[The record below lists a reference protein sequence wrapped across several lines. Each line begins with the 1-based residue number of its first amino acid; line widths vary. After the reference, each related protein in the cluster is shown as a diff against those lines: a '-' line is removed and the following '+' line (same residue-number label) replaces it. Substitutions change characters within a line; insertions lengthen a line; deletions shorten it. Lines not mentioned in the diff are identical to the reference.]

1 MHGNRLSDIKKQ
13 DWQALEILEH
23 YPKLQQYCQF
33 LTQNKHDG
41 EDVAQDV
48 MLKAILK
55 YEQEKI
61 SSALLNKMAYNHW
74 VDLIRKRKK
83 ESLGELPELSAR
95 DHATR
100 LNELSE
106 MIDHLVEKCTP
117 KQAVL
122 FLLKE
127 GFQYQAKELAE
138 MLETSETSIK
148 SALFRA
154 KKRLAKDKDEAD
166 SYWDEE
172 ERELLSDLMYTS
184 LQFQDPSPLLQALPK
199 ILTFDG
205 TDSPALTLASVRH
218 LPSFS
223 SSASLCMAA

>member
-1 MHGNRLSDIKKQ
+1 MRGNRLSDLEKQ
-13 DWQALEILEH
+13 EWQASEMLEY

-33 LTQNKHDG
+33 LTQNKYDG

-48 MLKAILK
+48 MVKAFLK

-61 SSALLNKMAYNHW
+61 STALLNKMAYHHW
-74 VDLIRKRKK
+74 VDVTRKRKK
-83 ESLGELPELSAR
+83 ESIGELPELSAR
-95 DHATR
+95 DHASR
-100 LNELSE
+100 MNELSE
-106 MIDHLVEKCTP
+106 MIDHLMAKCTP

-127 GFQYQAKELAE
+127 GFQYQARELAE
-138 MLETSETSIK
+138 MLETSETAIK

-154 KKRLAKDKDEAD
+154 KKRLAKDKKEAD
-166 SYWDEE
+166 SFWDEE

-184 LQFQDPSPLLQALPK
+184 LQFQDPSPLLQALPD
-199 ILTFDG
+199 ILTFEG
-205 TDSPALTLASVRH
+205 TESPALILTSVRP

>member
-1 MHGNRLSDIKKQ
+1 MHGNRLSDLEKRE
-13 DWQALEILEH
+13 WQASEMLEY

-48 MLKAILK
+48 MVKAFLK
-55 YEQEKI
+55 YEQEKL
-61 SSALLNKMAYNHW
+61 STALLNKMAYHHW
-74 VDLIRKRKK
+74 VDVTRKRKK
-83 ESLGELPELSAR
+83 ESLGEPPELSAR
-95 DHATR
+95 DHASR
-100 LNELSE
+100 MNELSE
-106 MIDHLVEKCTP
+106 MIDHLMAKCTP

-127 GFQYQAKELAE
+127 GFQYQARELAE
-138 MLETSETSIK
+138 MLETSETAIK

-154 KKRLAKDKDEAD
+154 KKRLAKDKKEAD
-166 SYWDEE
+166 SFWDEE

-184 LQFQDPSPLLQALPK
+184 LQFQDPSPLLQALPD
-199 ILTFDG
+199 ILTFVG
-205 TDSPALTLASVRH
+205 TESPALILTSRP

>member
-13 DWQALEILEH
+13 DWQAIEILEH

-61 SSALLNKMAYNHW
+61 SSALLNKMAYHHW

-95 DHATR
+95 DHASR
-100 LNELSE
+100 MNELSE
-106 MIDHLVEKCTP
+106 MIDHLVAKCTP

-127 GFQYQAKELAE
+127 GFQYQAKELGE

-154 KKRLAKDKDEAD
+154 KKRLAKDKEEAD

-205 TDSPALTLASVRH
+205 TDSPALMLTSVRH

>member
-1 MHGNRLSDIKKQ
+1 MHGNRLSDLEKQ
-13 DWQALEILEH
+13 EWPASLE
-23 YPKLQQYCQF
+23 YYSKLQQYCQF

-48 MLKAILK
+48 MVKAFLK
-55 YEQEKI
+55 YEQGKI
-61 SSALLNKMAYNHW
+61 SPALLNKMAYHQW
-74 VDLIRKRKK
+74 VDVVRKRRK

-95 DHATR
+95 DHASR
-100 LNELSE
+100 MNELSD
-106 MIDHLVEKCTP
+106 MIDHLMTKCTP

-127 GFQYQAKELAE
+127 GFQYQVKELAE
-138 MLETSETSIK
+138 MLETSETGIK

-154 KKRLAKDKDEAD
+154 KKRLAKDKKEAD
-166 SYWDEE
+166 SFWDEE

-184 LQFQDPSPLLQALPK
+184 LQFQDPSPLLKALPH
-199 ILTFDG
+199 ILTFEG
-205 TDSPALTLASVRH
+205 TESPALILTNVRP

>member
-1 MHGNRLSDIKKQ
+1 
-13 DWQALEILEH
+13 
-23 YPKLQQYCQF
+23 
-33 LTQNKHDG
+33 
-41 EDVAQDV
+41 VA
-48 MLKAILK
+48 
-55 YEQEKI
+55 
-61 SSALLNKMAYNHW
+61 
-74 VDLIRKRKK
+74 
-83 ESLGELPELSAR
+83 
-95 DHATR
+95 
-100 LNELSE
+100 
-106 MIDHLVEKCTP
+106 KCTP
-117 KQAVL
+117 KQAVI

-154 KKRLAKDKDEAD
+154 KKRLTKDKELAD

-199 ILTFDG
+199 ILTFEG
-205 TDSPALTLASVRH
+205 ADSPALILTSVRP

-223 SSASLCMAA
+223 SSASLGMAA

>member
-13 DWQALEILEH
+13 DWQAFEILEQ

-95 DHATR
+95 DHAAR

-184 LQFQDPSPLLQALPK
+184 LQFQDPSPLLQALPE

-205 TDSPALTLASVRH
+205 TDSPALTLASVRP

>member
-1 MHGNRLSDIKKQ
+1 MQGNRLSDLEKQ
-13 DWQALEILEH
+13 EWQASEMLEY

-41 EDVAQDV
+41 EDVAHDV
-48 MLKAILK
+48 MVKAFLK

-61 SSALLNKMAYNHW
+61 STALLNKMAYHHW
-74 VDLIRKRKK
+74 VDVVRKRRK
-83 ESLGELPELSAR
+83 ESLGELPEMSAG
-95 DHATR
+95 DHAART
-100 LNELSE
+100 NELTS
-106 MIDHLVEKCTP
+106 MIDYLVAKCTP

-127 GFQYQAKELAE
+127 GFQYQARELAE
-138 MLETSETSIK
+138 MLETSETAIK

-154 KKRLAKDKDEAD
+154 KKRLAKDQKEAD
-166 SYWDEE
+166 SFWDEE

-184 LQFQDPSPLLQALPK
+184 LQFQDPSPLLQVLPD
-199 ILTFDG
+199 ILTFEG
-205 TDSPALTLASVRH
+205 TESPALILTSVRP